1 MKLLKRICSCLLFG
15 ILAFTGVYSGVL
27 ETVDKTA
34 EDMLYHR
41 PGQIDAKIKIIK
53 IDDRTMNELGEFAS
67 WERDIYADL
76 VETLCV
82 SEEVRPAVIGFDVLF
97 SEEKN
102 VEADARFAQVC
113 KEAGNV
119 VTGFSYVFGK
129 RIFEDAQGKL
139 HENRMSVEEKVLP
152 YDALGEAT
160 RHGFVHA
167 LMDEDDSII
176 RSSFLYFTNFIFP
189 SGFLKN

>member
-67 WERDIYADL
+67 CPK
-76 VETLCV
+76 VV
-82 SEEVRPAVIGFDVLF
+82 G
-97 SEEKN
+97 
-102 VEADARFAQVC
+102 AQ
-113 KEAGNV
+113 
-119 VTGFSYVFGK
+119 
-129 RIFEDAQGKL
+129 
-139 HENRMSVEEKVLP
+139 
-152 YDALGEAT
+152 
-160 RHGFVHA
+160 
-167 LMDEDDSII
+167 
-176 RSSFLYFTNFIFP
+176 
-189 SGFLKN
+189 